1 MKNRKMFGIRITGI
15 IIAAV
20 ILLLS
25 TPLAAMAEKEFTPD
39 SSEEQAVVIE
49 TDEMENEE
57 TETPSIEN
65 TDNEE
70 KDNVE
75 IGNADIVNEEIS
87 NEEVEDAEI
96 LNEEPVNEEGET
108 PTDNNK
114 EENAATL
121 PDDEA
126 VKEDAE
132 SPEDA
137 ESDDPETEE
146 TKKEEISVTGETL
159 VGTWTIDG
167 TTTYQFEEDGRG
179 ALILPEHRYPFTY
192 TVEADKLL
200 LEFDNSSIGK
210 AAFRFTAAGD
220 ALTLKREEETGTT
233 EFILQEQESEE
244 IIIE

>member
-49 TDEMENEE
+49 TDEI
-57 TETPSIEN
+57 TSIEN
-65 TDNEE
+65 TDDEGIDDTETGNSETGNEGIGNEE
-70 KDNVE
+70 TDDE
-75 IGNADIVNEEIS
+75 
-87 NEEVEDAEI
+87 EI
-96 LNEEPVNEEGET
+96 LNEEPVNEEGKT
-108 PTDNNK
+108 SADNDTD
-114 EENAATL
+114 EEKAAIL
-121 PDDEA
+121 PDDEE
-126 VKEDAE
+126 VKEDTE
-132 SPEDA
+132 SPADA
-137 ESDDPETEE
+137 ESDDSETEE
-146 TKKEEISVTGETL
+146 TKKEEISVTGETF

-192 TVEADKLL
+192 IVEADKLL

-233 EFILQEQESEE
+233 EFILEEQESEE